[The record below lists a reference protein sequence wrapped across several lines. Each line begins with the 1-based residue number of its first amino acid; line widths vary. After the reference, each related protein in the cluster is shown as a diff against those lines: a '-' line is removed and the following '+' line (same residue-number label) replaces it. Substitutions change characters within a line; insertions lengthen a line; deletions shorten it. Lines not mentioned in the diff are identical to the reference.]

1 MLRYLLLVF
10 LTAPALLPAQS
21 LLDKITDLME
31 FNVGKA
37 PEDTSAFRTKVVVAP
52 IVYFQ
57 PNTSFGAGFGASL
70 LFKPKG
76 AGPET
81 RTSNI
86 PIGISYTLK
95 NQVFFTSG
103 YTVFFPEE
111 KWIFRGNLDY
121 TDFPREYFGIG
132 NGTTEEDESVITYQQ
147 ILVEPLLLRQ
157 VLPKVFVGGGFRYD
171 RFYNTELLEATD
183 RLPVGANLQ
192 DSLGSTSFGLEFAAS
207 YDSRDNVVN
216 AQRGTLVEFTQG
228 FYGKSLGGSNAFQ
241 LSKVDVRGYKRT
253 GKKGVVALNAFARYA
268 AGDPPPYELSEL
280 GGDFLLRGFQEGRF
294 RDRLALFV
302 QAEYRWQTWRSVGF
316 VFYGGAGQVA
326 EGAADLGL
334 DQLRYSLGTGLRVTI
349 IPSENINLKLDY
361 AYGLG
366 LSSDTGFYLGLG
378 EAF

>member
-121 TDFPREYFGIG
+121 TDFPREYLTVS
-132 NGTTEEDESVITYQQ
+132 TTPNYWKRRTACPWARTCRTAWV
-147 ILVEPLLLRQ
+147 VP
-157 VLPKVFVGGGFRYD
+157 VLG
-171 RFYNTELLEATD
+171 
-183 RLPVGANLQ
+183 
-192 DSLGSTSFGLEFAAS
+192 
-207 YDSRDNVVN
+207 
-216 AQRGTLVEFTQG
+216 
-228 FYGKSLGGSNAFQ
+228 
-241 LSKVDVRGYKRT
+241 
-253 GKKGVVALNAFARYA
+253 
-268 AGDPPPYELSEL
+268 
-280 GGDFLLRGFQEGRF
+280 
-294 RDRLALFV
+294 
-302 QAEYRWQTWRSVGF
+302 
-316 VFYGGAGQVA
+316 
-326 EGAADLGL
+326 
-334 DQLRYSLGTGLRVTI
+334 
-349 IPSENINLKLDY
+349 
-361 AYGLG
+361 
-366 LSSDTGFYLGLG
+366 
-378 EAF
+378 